1 MAGRKTATVRA
12 CLAAGVAVL
21 TAVALAGISGEP
33 AEYFAAGPDGVTGG
47 VENRSDEAVSSRT
60 ARKTGKPVQVKS
72 LTSETTEVFALPDG
86 QFRAELSLGPTRV
99 RRGDDWVPIDLTL
112 HRNADGSVRPAAHPH
127 DLSISG
133 PQPDGTHE
141 LAAVGKGDDRVAVN
155 WAGALPEPQLREDRA
170 TYVNALPDVDLV
182 VRASRNGLETLFV
195 IKSPSALSRV
205 ATLTLPLTG
214 RNVADTQR
222 GVGGD
227 TTIRDAT
234 GRVIATT
241 PALLMWDARVDAQG
255 APVNKVPVTSTVTKV
270 AKTAA
275 SSGIALTLTPDQKWL
290 KAPERQYPITID
302 PQINP
307 LSTTFDTFVQANESV
322 DRGGEP
328 DLRLGKL
335 GPTGPI
341 TRTFARWDTTA
352 LVGKQINTATISL
365 WNWWS
370 VQCAGRSWELWTT
383 GSISDG
389 IVWSNQPAWN
399 HQEKVTTA
407 SAGYDPSCDDN
418 WVGVAAT
425 SFFQRAA
432 NAGDTRA
439 DMGLRATDETDST
452 SFKQFRSRNYSG
464 TSEVPKASVTYNSYP
479 TVTAR
484 ATVPAT
490 SCVTGSARPTVN
502 TVTPQLKATVSDAD
516 ATAMTVAFEWWAMNG
531 ETPIG
536 SATYTNV
543 ANGAT
548 AAATVPAG
556 AFVDGGIYRWRVKA
570 SDGVSGSDSWSSFC
584 EMQVYT
590 TVAPVTGCVGGT
602 ESDFNGDGV
611 ADVAIADPEALV
623 NGQTRAGQLHVS
635 YGGSSTV
642 DTLYE
647 GVAKV
652 PGAPEPGDRFGTSI
666 SSYDANNDGCTDLAV
681 GVPFQDVSGLQDAGV
696 VLVLLGSRA
705 GLAKGPDSL
714 IYHQDV
720 TNVPDAAEAHD
731 WFGHAV
737 AGSQTASGQP
747 YLVIGAPGEGLATPV
762 TGIVHYIRGTV
773 NLALSQGAGI
783 PGAAEIDDRTGYAV
797 AASKY
802 HWAVSS
808 PGEAIGTE
816 VFAGAVNVFSHVLT
830 NGLPTLAAELNQD
843 AGPVADTSEAN
854 DNFGKSIA
862 LAPYRPVGAA
872 QGTPDSLVVVG
883 VPGEDELGTRPIVN
897 VSDVGM
903 AHVFHVTGT
912 NTYTEIKTFSYN
924 GRMPNLSS
932 GDYLGEKVVV
942 VNTNPAAES
951 TASTMFVGLGVPGQE
966 TVYTAS
972 GDGGTQSAQSEG
984 VPMDTGQVWVFSVL
998 AEQTIPTPVRIER
1011 NGTSLPGTPRASEIV
1026 GTSLGATSKRL
1037 LVATPYG
1044 TDAVYGF
1051 SWSSLAGGSATP
1063 TETWQPGVN
1072 GFPANVSTFGA
1083 AVN

>member
-1 MAGRKTATVRA
+1 MAGRKTATVRS

-33 AEYFAAGPDGVTGG
+33 AEYLAAGPDGVTGG
-47 VENRSDEAVSSRT
+47 VENRSDEAMSVRT

-99 RRGDDWVPIDLTL
+99 RRDGGWVPVDLTL
-112 HRNADGSVRPAAHPH
+112 HRAADGMVRPAAHPY

-133 PQPDGTHE
+133 PQPDGIHE

-155 WAGALPEPQLREDRA
+155 WSGALPEPQLREDQA

-195 IKSPSALSRV
+195 VKSPAALSRV

-234 GRVIATT
+234 GRAIATT
-241 PALLMWDARVDAQG
+241 PALMMWDARVDAQG
-255 APVNKVPVTSTVTKV
+255 APVNKVPVTSTVAKV

-275 SSGIALTLTPDQKWL
+275 GSGIALTLTPDQKWL

-322 DRGGEP
+322 DRGGEA

-399 HQEKVTTA
+399 YQEKVTTA
-407 SAGYDPSCDDN
+407 SAGFDSSCDDN

-464 TSEVPKASVTYNSYP
+464 TTSVPKATVTYNSYP

-516 ATAMTVAFEWWAMNG
+516 ATAMTVAFEWWAMNAD
-531 ETPIG
+531 TPLG
-536 SATYTNV
+536 SASYTNV

-548 AAATVPAG
+548 AATTVPAG

-570 SDGVSGSDSWSSFC
+570 SDGVTGSDSWSSFC

-590 TVAPVTGCVGGT
+590 TVAPVAGCTNGT

-611 ADVAIADPEALV
+611 ADVAIADPEATV
-623 NGQTRAGQLHVS
+623 NSQIRAGQVHVS
-635 YGGSSTV
+635 YGGGSTV
-642 DTLYE
+642 QTLQE
-647 GVAKV
+647 GVDKV

-681 GVPFQDVSGLQDAGV
+681 GVPYQDVNGLQDAGV
-696 VLVLLGSRA
+696 VLVLLGSPA
-705 GLAKGPDSL
+705 GLAKGPNSL
-714 IYHQDV
+714 TYHQDV
-720 TNVPDAAEAHD
+720 TNVPDTAEAFD
-731 WFGHAV
+731 WFGYAV

-747 YLVIGAPGEGLATPV
+747 YLVIGAPGESLAAPV
-762 TGIVHYIRGTV
+762 TGIVHYIRGNV
-773 NLALSQGAGI
+773 NVALSQGAGI
-783 PGAAEIDDRTGYAV
+783 PGVAEIDDRTGYAV

-802 HWAVSS
+802 HWGVSS

-816 VFAGAVNVFSHVLT
+816 VFAGAVNVFSHTLT
-830 NGLPTLAAELNQD
+830 SGLPTLAAELNQD
-843 AGPVADTSEAN
+843 KTTGSGKAEAN

-862 LAPYRPVGAA
+862 IAPYRPVGSA
-872 QGTPDSLVVVG
+872 QGTPDSLVAVG
-883 VPGEDELGTRPIVN
+883 APGEDDEIRRPDVAHA
-897 VSDVGM
+897 DVGQ
-903 AHVFHVTGT
+903 AEVYHVTAA
-912 NTYTEIKTFSYN
+912 NTSERVELITSEPLT
-924 GRMPNLSS
+924 PTQLSP
-932 GDYLGEKVVV
+932 GDYLGEKVLV
-942 VNTNPAAES
+942 VNTNPAVES
-951 TASTMFVGLGVPGQE
+951 TSSTMFLAVGIPGR
-966 TVYTAS
+966 
-972 GDGGTQSAQSEG
+972 DGSAPTEDGS
-984 VPMDTGQVWVFSVL
+984 VVTRDSGQVWVLPAVDSWPH
-998 AEQTIPTPVRIER
+998 EPVRIAR
-1011 NGTSLPGTPRASEIV
+1011 NGVSPPGYPRPAEII

-1051 SWSSLAGGSATP
+1051 TWSNLAGGSATP

>member
-1 MAGRKTATVRA
+1 MAGRKTATVRS

-86 QFRAELSLGPTRV
+86 QFRAELSLGPSRV
-99 RRGDDWVPIDLTL
+99 RRDGDWVPIDLTL

-155 WAGALPEPQLREDRA
+155 WAGALPEPQLHEDRA

-182 VRASRNGLETLFV
+182 VRASRSGLETLFV
-195 IKSPSALSRV
+195 VKSPAALSRV

-234 GRVIATT
+234 GRAIATT

-255 APVNKVPVTSTVTKV
+255 APVNKVPVTSTVAKV

-275 SSGIALTLTPDQKWL
+275 GSGVALTLTPDQKWL
-290 KAPERQYPITID
+290 MAPERQYPITID

-407 SAGYDPSCDDN
+407 SAGYDSSCDDN

-464 TSEVPKASVTYNSYP
+464 TAEVPKASVTYNSYP

-484 ATVPAT
+484 TTVPAT

-516 ATAMTVAFEWWAMNG
+516 ATAMTVAFEWWAMNSD
-531 ETPIG
+531 TPIG

-584 EMQVYT
+584 EMQVYA

-635 YGGSSTV
+635 YGGGSTV

-705 GLAKGPDSL
+705 GLAKGPDSQ

-731 WFGHAV
+731 WFGYAV

-747 YLVIGAPGEGLATPV
+747 YVVIGAPGEGLAAPV

-830 NGLPTLAAELNQD
+830 SGLPTLAAELNQD
-843 AGPVADTSEAN
+843 SATLSETAEAN

-862 LAPYRPVGAA
+862 LAPYRPVGSA
-872 QGTPDSLVVVG
+872 QGTPDSLLVVG
-883 VPGEDELGTRPIVN
+883 APGEDELGVRPIVD
-897 VSDVGM
+897 VSDVGT
-903 AHVFHVTGT
+903 AHVFHVTGA
-912 NTYTEIKTFSYN
+912 NTYSAIKSYSYN
-924 GRMPNLSS
+924 ARMPNLSS

-951 TASTMFVGLGVPGQE
+951 TASTMFVGLGLPGQE
-966 TVYTAS
+966 TVYSSSA
-972 GDGGTQSAQSEG
+972 DGGTQSAQDEG
-984 VPMDTGQVWVFSVL
+984 VSMDTGQVWVFSVL

-1011 NGTSLPGTPRASEIV
+1011 NGTSLPGSPRTSEIV
-1026 GTSLGATSKRL
+1026 GATMGATSKRL
-1037 LVATPYG
+1037 LVSTPYG

-1051 SWSSLAGGSATP
+1051 TWSSLAGGSATP

>member
-1 MAGRKTATVRA
+1 MAGRKTATVRS

-99 RRGDDWVPIDLTL
+99 RRDGDWVPIDLTL

-182 VRASRNGLETLFV
+182 VRASRSGLETLFV
-195 IKSPSALSRV
+195 VKSPAALSRV

-234 GRVIATT
+234 GRAIATT

-255 APVNKVPVTSTVTKV
+255 APVTKVPVTSTVAKV

-275 SSGIALTLTPDQKWL
+275 GSGVALTLTPDQKWL

-399 HQEKVTTA
+399 HQERVTTA
-407 SAGYDPSCDDN
+407 SAGYDSSCNDN

-452 SFKQFRSRNYSG
+452 SFKQFRSRNYSDA
-464 TSEVPKASVTYNSYP
+464 TEVPKASVTYNSYP

-502 TVTPQLKATVSDAD
+502 SVTPQLKATVSDAD

-570 SDGVSGSDSWSSFC
+570 SDGVSGSDTWSSFC

-635 YGGSSTV
+635 YGGGSTV

-681 GVPFQDVSGLQDAGV
+681 GVPFQDVSGLQDAGA

-720 TNVPDAAEAHD
+720 ANVPDAAEAHD

-747 YLVIGAPGEGLATPV
+747 YLVIGAPGEGLAAPV

-773 NLALSQGAGI
+773 NLALGQGGAGI

-830 NGLPTLAAELNQD
+830 SGLPTLAGELNQGSPGWN
-843 AGPVADTSEAN
+843 AAEAN
-854 DNFGKSIA
+854 DNFGKSISI
-862 LAPYRPVGAA
+862 APYRPVGTP
-872 QGTPDSLVVVG
+872 QGTQDSLVAVG
-883 VPGEDELGTRPIVN
+883 APGEDTELSSPLQSA
-897 VSDVGM
+897 SDVGTVE
-903 AHVFHVTGT
+903 VFHVTAANSSQLIGSIRIDPRQAP
-912 NTYTEIKTFSYN
+912 YA
-924 GRMPNLSS
+924 S
-932 GDYLGEKVVV
+932 GDYLGEKVLV
-942 VNTNPAAES
+942 VNTNTAVES
-951 TASTMFVGLGVPGQE
+951 TNSTMFLAVGVPGEGQRPPSE
-966 TVYTAS
+966 
-972 GDGGTQSAQSEG
+972 DGSLQLD
-984 VPMDTGQVWVFSVL
+984 DTGQVWVVPALSP
-998 AEQTIPTPVRIER
+998 ASAPVKIER
-1011 NGTSLPGTPRASEIV
+1011 NGTSLPGNPRASEIV
-1026 GTSLGATSKRL
+1026 GTSLAATSKRL

-1051 SWSSLAGGSATP
+1051 TWSSLAGGATTP
-1063 TETWQPGVN
+1063 AETWQPGVN

>member
-1 MAGRKTATVRA
+1 MAGRKTATVRS

-33 AEYFAAGPDGVTGG
+33 AEYLAAGPDGVTGG
-47 VENRSDEAVSSRT
+47 VENRSDEAVSVRT

-99 RRGDDWVPIDLTL
+99 RRGGDWVPIDLTL
-112 HRNADGSVRPAAHPH
+112 HRDADGSVRPAAHPH

-195 IKSPSALSRV
+195 VKSPAALSRV

-234 GRVIATT
+234 GRAIATT

-255 APVNKVPVTSTVTKV
+255 APVNKVPVTSTVAKV

-275 SSGIALTLTPDQKWL
+275 GSGVALTLTPDQKWL
-290 KAPERQYPITID
+290 TAPERQYPITID

-399 HQEKVTTA
+399 YQEKVTTA
-407 SAGYDPSCDDN
+407 SAGFDSSCDDN

-464 TSEVPKASVTYNSYP
+464 TTEVPKASVTYNSYP

-484 ATVPAT
+484 TTVPAT

-502 TVTPQLKATVSDAD
+502 SVTPQLKATVSDAD
-516 ATAMTVAFEWWAMNG
+516 ATAMTVAFEWWAMNAD
-531 ETPIG
+531 TPIG
-536 SATYTNV
+536 SAV
-543 ANGAT
+543 LSGVGNGAT
-548 AAATVPAG
+548 AATTVPAG

-611 ADVAIADPEALV
+611 ADVAIADPEATA
-623 NGQTRAGQLHVS
+623 NSQIRAGQVHVS

-642 DTLYE
+642 QTLQE
-647 GVAKV
+647 GVDKV

-681 GVPFQDVSGLQDAGV
+681 GIPNQDVSGLQDAGV

-720 TNVPDAAEAHD
+720 TNVPDTAEAFD
-731 WFGHAV
+731 WFGYAV

-747 YLVIGAPGEGLATPV
+747 YLVIGAPGEALANPV
-762 TGIVHYIRGTV
+762 TGIVHYIRGNV
-773 NLALSQGAGI
+773 NVALSQGAGI

-830 NGLPTLAAELNQD
+830 SGLPTLAGELNQGSPGWN
-843 AGPVADTSEAN
+843 AAEAN
-854 DNFGKSIA
+854 DNFGKSISI
-862 LAPYRPVGAA
+862 APYRPVGTP
-872 QGTPDSLVVVG
+872 QGTQDSLVAVGAPGEDAELSSPLQTASDVGTVEVFHVTAANSSQLIGSIRIDPRQAPYASGAYLGEKVLVVNTNTAVESTNSTMFLAVG
-883 VPGEDELGTRPIVN
+883 VPGEGQRPP
-897 VSDVGM
+897 S
-903 AHVFHVTGT
+903 
-912 NTYTEIKTFSYN
+912 E
-924 GRMPNLSS
+924 
-932 GDYLGEKVVV
+932 
-942 VNTNPAAES
+942 
-951 TASTMFVGLGVPGQE
+951 
-966 TVYTAS
+966 
-972 GDGGTQSAQSEG
+972 DGSLQLD
-984 VPMDTGQVWVFSVL
+984 DTGQVRVVPALSP
-998 AEQTIPTPVRIER
+998 ASAPVKIER
-1011 NGTSLPGTPRASEIV
+1011 NGTSLPGNPRASEIV
-1026 GTSLGATSKRL
+1026 GTTMGATSKRL
-1037 LVATPYG
+1037 LVSTPYG

-1051 SWSSLAGGSATP
+1051 NWSSLAGGSTTP
-1063 TETWQPGVN
+1063 TDTWQPGVN

>member
-1 MAGRKTATVRA
+1 MAGRKTATVRS

-47 VENRSDEAVSSRT
+47 VENRSDEVVSSRT

-86 QFRAELSLGPTRV
+86 QFRAELSLGPSRV
-99 RRGDDWVPIDLTL
+99 RRDGDWVPIDLTL

-195 IKSPSALSRV
+195 VKSPSALSRV

-227 TTIRDAT
+227 TTIKDAT
-234 GRVIATT
+234 GRAIATT
-241 PALLMWDARVDAQG
+241 PAQLMWDARVDAQG
-255 APVNKVPVTSTVTKV
+255 APVNKVPVTSTVAKV

-407 SAGYDPSCDDN
+407 SAGFDSSCDDN

-484 ATVPAT
+484 TTVPAT

-502 TVTPQLKATVSDAD
+502 SVTPQLKATVSDAD

-570 SDGVSGSDSWSSFC
+570 SDGVSGSDTWSSFC

-681 GVPFQDVSGLQDAGV
+681 GVPFQDVSGLQDAGA

-747 YLVIGAPGEGLATPV
+747 YLVIGSPGEGLAAPV
-762 TGIVHYIRGTV
+762 TGIVHYIRGNV
-773 NLALSQGAGI
+773 NLALGQGGAGI

-830 NGLPTLAAELNQD
+830 SGLPTLAAELNQD
-843 AGPVADTSEAN
+843 AVPGPERDRAEAN
-854 DNFGKSIA
+854 DNFGKSVAI
-862 LAPYRPVGAA
+862 APYRPVGSA
-872 QGTPDSLVVVG
+872 QGTQDSLVVVG
-883 VPGEDELGTRPIVN
+883 APGEDDLGGVRPTFPRPT
-897 VSDVGM
+897 DVGT
-903 AHVFHVTGT
+903 AHVFHVTAT
-912 NTYTEIKTFSYN
+912 NTVTQVKSVLDN
-924 GRMPNLSS
+924 GRQLNSSS
-932 GDYLGEKVVV
+932 GDYLGEKVAV
-942 VNTNPAAES
+942 VNTNPAVEG
-951 TASTMFVGLGVPGQE
+951 TNSTMFIAVGIPGRDSFAPTE
-966 TVYTAS
+966 
-972 GDGGTQSAQSEG
+972 DGGPNTTD
-984 VPMDTGQVWVFSVL
+984 VGQVWVLPALGSTN
-998 AEQTIPTPVRIER
+998 APVKIER
-1011 NGTSLPGTPRASEIV
+1011 NGTSLPGDPRLSEIA
-1026 GTSLGATSKRL
+1026 GTSLGVTSKRL

-1051 SWSSLAGGSATP
+1051 TWSSLAGGATTP

>member
-1 MAGRKTATVRA
+1 M
-12 CLAAGVAVL
+12 L

-99 RRGDDWVPIDLTL
+99 RRDGDWVPIDLTL

-195 IKSPSALSRV
+195 VKSPAALSRV

-227 TTIRDAT
+227 TVIRDAT
-234 GRVIATT
+234 GRTIATT

-255 APVNKVPVTSTVTKV
+255 APVNKVPVTSTVAKV

-275 SSGIALTLTPDQKWL
+275 GSGVALTLTPDQKWL
-290 KAPERQYPITID
+290 KAPERKYPITID

-407 SAGYDPSCDDN
+407 SAGYDSSCNDN

-452 SFKQFRSRNYSG
+452 SFKQFRSRNYSDA
-464 TSEVPKASVTYNSYP
+464 TEVPKASVTYNSYP

-570 SDGVSGSDSWSSFC
+570 SDGVSGSDTWSSFC

-731 WFGHAV
+731 WFGYAV

-747 YLVIGAPGEGLATPV
+747 YVVIGAPGEGLASPV

-773 NLALSQGAGI
+773 NLALSQGGAGI

-830 NGLPTLAAELNQD
+830 SGLPTLAAELNEGMPGLN
-843 AGPVADTSEAN
+843 AAAEAN

-862 LAPYRPVGAA
+862 IAPYRPVGTP
-872 QGTPDSLVVVG
+872 QGTQDSLVVVG
-883 VPGEDELGTRPIVN
+883 VPGEDIAATRPLGTQ
-897 VSDVGM
+897 SDVGE
-903 AHVFHVTGT
+903 VNIFHVTGA
-912 NTYTEIKTFSYN
+912 NTSERIGLVTSEPRRPTQLN
-924 GRMPNLSS
+924 S
-932 GDYLGEKVVV
+932 GDYLGEKVMV
-942 VNTNPAAES
+942 VNTNPAVES
-951 TASTMFVGLGVPGQE
+951 TSSTMFIAVGIPGLDGYALTE
-966 TVYTAS
+966 DGS
-972 GDGGTQSAQSEG
+972 GITTRD
-984 VPMDTGQVWVFSVL
+984 VGQVWVLPALDSWRYDPVKL
-998 AEQTIPTPVRIER
+998 AR
-1011 NGTSLPGTPRASEIV
+1011 NGVSLPGSPQESEIL

-1037 LVATPYG
+1037 LVASPYG
-1044 TDAVYGF
+1044 TDAVHGF